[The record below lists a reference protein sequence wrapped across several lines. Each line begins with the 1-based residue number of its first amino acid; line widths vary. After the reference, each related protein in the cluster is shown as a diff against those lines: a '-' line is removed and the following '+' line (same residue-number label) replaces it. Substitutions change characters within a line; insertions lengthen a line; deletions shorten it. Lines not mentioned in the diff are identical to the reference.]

1 MPRFFSLTQAEK
13 LLPLLESAIRQ
24 AITRKAEYDQAEAE
38 WQSFSQRLMATG
50 GMQVDRARL
59 LEQKKRREA
68 VALELKD
75 CVERVQ
81 EFGCVV
87 KDLEIGLIDFP
98 TLFNGQEVYLCWKLG
113 ESGIQFW
120 HGVQEGFRGRKAI
133 DAEFL
138 EHHQGE
144 LPN

>member
-1 MPRFFSLTQAEK
+1 MPRFFTLTQAEE
-13 LLPLLESAIRQ
+13 LLPRVESAIRE
-24 AITRKAEYDQAEAE
+24 AITLKAEYDQAEAE
-38 WQSFSQRLMATG
+38 WQSFSQRLMVTG
-50 GMQVDRARL
+50 GMQVDRPRFM
-59 LEQKKRREA
+59 EQKKRREA
-68 VALELKD
+68 GAIELKD
-75 CVERVQ
+75 CIERVQ

-98 TLFNGQEVYLCWKLG
+98 SLFNGQEVYLCWKLG